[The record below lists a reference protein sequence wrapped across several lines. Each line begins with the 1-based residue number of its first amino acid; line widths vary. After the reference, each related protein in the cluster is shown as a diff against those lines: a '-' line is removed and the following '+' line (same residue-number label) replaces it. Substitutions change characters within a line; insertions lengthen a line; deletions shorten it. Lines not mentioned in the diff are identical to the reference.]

1 MRASREPSALCPA
14 AEITHGTLSLNEHDV
29 RCRVSGYLRGVE
41 GSPCCG
47 DYASCPIW
55 RVEKQKVWALGRHRS
70 NRTETMINAGTGEW
84 E

>member
-1 MRASREPSALCPA
+1 MGYRQPSVLCPG
-14 AEITHGTLSLNEHDV
+14 AELTHGTLSLNQDDA
-29 RCRVSGYLRGVE
+29 RCRITGLIRDAD

-70 NRTETMINAGTGEW
+70 DRSETMINAGSGEW
-84 E
+84 A